1 MKNLLNF
8 SAALGVAT
16 ERLIREGLDDLEV
29 VSAFVAAI
37 FVSRHGSKNSG
48 EVDKK

>member
-1 MKNLLNF
+1 VKNLLNL
-8 SAALGVAT
+8 SSALGVAT
-16 ERLIREGLDDLEV
+16 ESLVRERLEDLED
-29 VSAFVAAI
+29 VSAFIAAI